1 MDLRKLKGCRHELGT
16 TGTNMNT
23 EPETQ
28 RPATIQA
35 LKVVLA
41 YDELSS
47 GKLGKELCDRV
58 VRRLG
63 RGCEL
68 QLVPWSLSVL
78 RIPEILQAAAT
89 VTSGAA
95 VIVVA
100 AGLAE
105 LSVEAVSR
113 IRWLIQHRKSS
124 DGALA
129 VLIHGPPEASLAL
142 SRACALLRQA
152 AREAGMAFFWE
163 MTEPAERGPFYYL
176 EAALLDSIVRRT
188 GTIEPR
194 KNHEPNYAS

>member
-1 MDLRKLKGCRHELGT
+1 
-16 TGTNMNT
+16 MNT
-23 EPETQ
+23 ELETH
-28 RPATIQA
+28 RPATLRA

-63 RGCEL
+63 LGCEL

-78 RIPEILQAAAT
+78 RIPEILQEAAT
-89 VTSGAA
+89 VASGAA

-105 LSVEAVSR
+105 LSVAAMSR
-113 IRWLIQHRKSS
+113 IRRLIQHRKGS

-129 VLIHGPPEASLAL
+129 MLIHGPPEASLAL
-142 SRACALLRQA
+142 SHACALLRQA
-152 AREAGMAFFWE
+152 AREAGMTFFWE
-163 MTEPAERGPFYYL
+163 MTQPLEREPSYYL

-188 GTIEPR
+188 GTVEPR